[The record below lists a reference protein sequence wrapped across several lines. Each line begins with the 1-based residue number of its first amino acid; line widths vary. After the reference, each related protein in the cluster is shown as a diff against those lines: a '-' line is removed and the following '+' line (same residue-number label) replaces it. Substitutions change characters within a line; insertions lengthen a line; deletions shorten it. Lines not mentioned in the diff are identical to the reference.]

1 MKIRYQKT
9 MSFSL
14 TLAVVIF
21 IKGVDLCF
29 GAGQE
34 STVMFDQE
42 VSQLETT
49 WRTVSPREYYAQ
61 TESIMK
67 NIMTNAAAANL
78 NNVAANLLA
87 NILSKEVD
95 VKDVKT
101 EDLSAMRKA
110 ALFLI
115 TSGKGVSCEKHR
127 VNVRLLSV
135 FLGKIRKERVKAYKP
150 KPVVANVPSP
160 TGFPGMAGMS
170 PDAIKDP
177 VAKSKYEEAIKE
189 NQKNNVFNARQAA
202 LAEIDTELCAPIVSY
217 MIETFRASDLA
228 PALLRQCMDDAVLTD
243 SEKKEILRKVGRR

>member
-1 MKIRYQKT
+1 

-21 IKGVDLCF
+21 IKGVDLCY
-29 GAGQE
+29 GAGQD

-49 WRTVSPREYYAQ
+49 WRKGSPREYYAQ
-61 TESIMK
+61 MEIIMK
-67 NIMTNAAAANL
+67 NIMTNNAASGNL
-78 NNVAANLLA
+78 NSVAAVLLA
-87 NILSKEVD
+87 NILSKEAD
-95 VKDVKT
+95 VKI
-101 EDLSAMRKA
+101 EDLSVMRKV

-115 TSGKGVSCEKHR
+115 TSGKGISCEKHQA
-127 VNVRLLSV
+127 NVRLLSV
-135 FLGKIRKERVKAYKP
+135 VLGKIRKERVKAYKP

-177 VAKSKYEEAIKE
+177 VAKTKYAEAVKE

-202 LAEIDTELCAPIVSY
+202 LAEIDKELFTPIASY
-217 MIETFRASDLA
+217 MIETVDACDLA
-228 PALLRQCMDDAVLTD
+228 PTLLRQCMDEAVLTD
-243 SEKKEILRKVGRR
+243 SEKKEILRKVGQQ